1 MSSHE
6 IGHFQGN
13 NFSINETHQIC
24 TSSKQESLSY
34 HSFLLEFCSFFSFYF
49 RRCDVWIFKR
59 NTFVVRSDH
68 LIRYNQIRMEIFYFH
83 LNCTRDVISSNLKY
97 TFSTAPYSSSIFLSD
112 S

>member
-49 RRCDVWIFKR
+49 RRCDV
-59 NTFVVRSDH
+59 
-68 LIRYNQIRMEIFYFH
+68 
-83 LNCTRDVISSNLKY
+83 
-97 TFSTAPYSSSIFLSD
+97 
-112 S
+112 

>member
-34 HSFLLEFCSFFSFYF
+34 HSFLLEFCFSPLPPP
-49 RRCDVWIFKR
+49 
-59 NTFVVRSDH
+59 S
-68 LIRYNQIRMEIFYFH
+68 L
-83 LNCTRDVISSNLKY
+83 
-97 TFSTAPYSSSIFLSD
+97 SIFADAMSEFLNGTLS
-112 S
+112 SFEAIT

>member
-34 HSFLLEFCSFFSFYF
+34 HSFLLEFCSSP
-49 RRCDVWIFKR
+49 
-59 NTFVVRSDH
+59 
-68 LIRYNQIRMEIFYFH
+68 L
-83 LNCTRDVISSNLKY
+83 
-97 TFSTAPYSSSIFLSD
+97 PSSSLSIFADAMFLNF
-112 S
+112 